1 MHANVEKH
9 RIHRQ
14 NASGADD
21 ERWSSLQWSFC
32 ESDFM
37 IRISC
42 RIICSVQQIKHN
54 EKSIVWRLQI
64 YEVYVRVPHVCC
76 TRWVNLWRFPMIQ
89 LNPQCTLVGIHLSII
104 STVNVSGCLRE
115 HLTLSEIGWDPLRFS
130 WKGWALLAHLEWLPF
145 LINCSQP
152 RRSNTEEVHLT
163 MPGR

>member
-1 MHANVEKH
+1 
-9 RIHRQ
+9 
-14 NASGADD
+14 
-21 ERWSSLQWSFC
+21 
-32 ESDFM
+32 M

-64 YEVYVRVPHVCC
+64 YEVYVRVPHVC
-76 TRWVNLWRFPMIQ
+76 FPMIQ

-130 WKGWALLAHLEWLPF
+130 
-145 LINCSQP
+145 
-152 RRSNTEEVHLT
+152 
-163 MPGR
+163 